1 MGRVERGTG
10 LPAFQ
15 RSETS
20 GPFRLRAEGH
30 VIDDA
35 TLAQT
40 TPLMR
45 NHLNPFGRY
54 HFDLDRMR
62 QAGPSSSPSQL

>member
-1 MGRVERGTG
+1 VRVGQLVE
-10 LPAFQ
+10 Q
-15 RSETS
+15 
-20 GPFRLRAEGH
+20 LRAEGH

-45 NHLNPFGRY
+45 KHLNPFGRY
-54 HFDLDRMR
+54 HFNLERMR
-62 QAGPSSSPSQL
+62 QTT